1 MTVEHYIV
9 FIGAG
14 GALADELSQLED
26 RISNSCVIA
35 PAVKKKNIGITDVAI
50 ELAAHK
56 LHQKLSSDGDP
67 AQVAR
72 LYLWMYRPT
81 SAVERARVWRA
92 FGHASWVEVIPVSYL
107 NKVRRTR
114 EYVEI
119 RTREIRRLLHTIS
132 HATYAQ
138 RKSSPFSLPLRNFT
152 SGVTKDLRGY
162 WYNDLGEDQL
172 SRTVRRFKNR
182 YSQMRNADKQGYRDD
197 KALIFKPAEDTECHG
212 KPHPIGSE
220 VKTFFCGRFRYGV
233 SLFPGFHFDVSAEKS
248 PTIQCDLWTPS
259 GNVRSVS
266 NRRYV
271 NIFPNDYI
279 LPEK

>member
-14 GALADELSQLED
+14 GPLADELANLED

-35 PAVKKKNIGITDVAI
+35 PAVKKKDIGVSDAAI

-56 LHQKLSSDGDP
+56 LHEKLSTDDDP
-67 AQVAR
+67 SQVAR
-72 LYLWMYRPT
+72 LYLWMYKPT
-81 SAVERARVWRA
+81 SAEQFARVWRA
-92 FGHASWVEVIPVSYL
+92 FGHASWIESIPPSYL
-107 NKVRRTR
+107 HKVRGTR
-114 EYVEI
+114 EYLEN
-119 RTREIRRLLHTIS
+119 RTKEIRRLLHRIS
-132 HATYAQ
+132 HSTYAQ
-138 RKSSPFSLPLRNFT
+138 RKSSPLSLPLRNFT
-152 SGVTKDLRGY
+152 SAVTEDLRKY
-162 WYNDLGEDQL
+162 WYNELSEDQL
-172 SRTVRRFKNR
+172 SRRIQRFRNR
-182 YSQMRNADKQGYRDD
+182 YSQIRNADKQGYRDD
-197 KALIFKPAEDTECHG
+197 KALIFKPANDTECHG
-212 KPHPIGSE
+212 KPHPIGAE
-220 VKTFFCGRFRYGV
+220 QRTFFCGRFRYGV

-259 GNVRSVS
+259 GDHRSVR

>member
-14 GALADELSQLED
+14 GALSDELSQLED
-26 RISNSCVIA
+26 RIEKSCVIA
-35 PAVKKKNIGITDVAI
+35 PAVKKKNIGVTDAAI
-50 ELAAHK
+50 MAAAHK
-56 LHQKLSSDGDP
+56 LHEKLSSDGEP

-81 SAVERARVWRA
+81 AAVEFARVWRA
-92 FGHASWVEVIPVSYL
+92 FGHASWVEAIPTSYVDKL
-107 NKVRRTR
+107 RPTR
-114 EYVEI
+114 EYLED
-119 RTREIRRLLHTIS
+119 RTREIRRLLHLIS
-132 HATYAQ
+132 QATYAQ
-138 RKSSPFSLPLRNFT
+138 RKTSPLSLPLRNFS
-152 SGVTKDLRGY
+152 SGIARDLKGY
-162 WYNDLGEDQL
+162 WYNELGEAQL
-172 SRTVRRFKNR
+172 SVSIRRFKSR
-182 YSQMRNADKQGYRDD
+182 YSQLRNAARRGYRDD

-212 KPHPIGSE
+212 KPHPMGSE

-248 PTIQCDLWTPS
+248 HTIQCDLWTPL
-259 GNVRSVS
+259 GNVRSAR

-279 LPEK
+279 LPE

>member
-14 GALADELSQLED
+14 RALADELSQLEG
-26 RISNSCVIA
+26 RISNSRVIA
-35 PAVKKKNIGITDVAI
+35 PAVKRKNIGLTDVAI
-50 ELAAHK
+50 KSAAHK
-56 LHQKLSSDGDP
+56 LHEELSSEGDP

-72 LYLWMYRPT
+72 FYLWLYRPT
-81 SAVERARVWRA
+81 SSVEFARVWRA
-92 FGHASWVEVIPVSYL
+92 FGHASWVEVIPMSYL
-107 NKVRRTR
+107 NKVRATR
-114 EYVEI
+114 EYLEI

-138 RKSSPFSLPLRNFT
+138 RKSSPLSLPLRNFT
-152 SGVTKDLRGY
+152 SGVTKDLMGY
-162 WYNDLGEDQL
+162 WYNELGEDQL
-172 SRTVRRFKNR
+172 SRRIRRFKNR
-182 YSQMRNADKQGYRDD
+182 YSQMRNAAKQGYRDD

-259 GNVRSVS
+259 GNARSAR